1 MRVRRVPGEQ
11 GQAAVEL
18 VLAFPLV
25 ALLLLVLVQAGLVV
39 RDHVLV
45 GHAVRE
51 AVRVASVDDDP
62 DAPRDGALEASP
74 LDPDRLEV
82 HVGPRGESG
91 SRVTV
96 DVRYRSPTDVPLIGP
111 LVGDVTVTATATMRV
126 E

>member
-1 MRVRRVPGEQ
+1 MRGRAAGER
-11 GQAAVEL
+11 GQSAVEL
-18 VLAFPLV
+18 VLIFPLI
-25 ALLLLVLVQAGLVV
+25 ALVVLAVVQAGLVV

-45 GHAVRE
+45 GHATRE

-62 DAPRDGALEASP
+62 AAPEVGAIESSP

-82 HVGPRGESG
+82 WVGPRGESG

-96 DVRYRSPTDVPLIGP
+96 QVRYRSVTDVPLIGP
-111 LVGDVTVTATATMRV
+111 LIGDVDIEAEATMRV